1 MTDASRDR
9 ENAAPR
15 IEITYCTQCNWL
27 LRAGWLAQ
35 ELLQTFGQTLGGV
48 TLVPSTGGAFLITI
62 DGVTIW
68 ERKADGGFPG
78 AAELKRRVRDVIE
91 PERDLGHADR
101 AGLSD

>member
-1 MTDASRDR
+1 MD
-9 ENAAPR
+9 
-15 IEITYCTQCNWL
+15 
-27 LRAGWLAQ
+27 
-35 ELLQTFGQTLGGV
+35 TFGLLLHGLSVAMDPMILFYALVGV

-101 AGLSD
+101 AQMDS